1 MAKDFSSPFD
11 IYEYLP
17 IFSDVAN
24 TSGQFQYSNPSLQG
38 LLQGDRSS
46 TANIL
51 TNTNVGTGDL
61 GGILGIDTIPTRDK
75 KNKLFGRGFDIK
87 PTYGLSYQDIENLSG
102 SALYNKEG
110 REFNANIEDI
120 YAKYFKDNNNQS
132 SLDIDYKTNKGGA
145 GFSRNSNVGDSF
157 RGNIRPFSD
166 TEFSFK
172 KGDDSQEVS
181 GEWRPAQ
188 NMYVGGEAVNTDDG
202 NYRRLSGKYPVDD
215 RHTVSGDIRSGPYGT
230 GYDVRADKRLLPD
243 GLLSASFGKDA
254 YGGKD
259 VGINYLKSI
268 DPNSNLIADFTTN
281 LDGNTKAQLIYE
293 YYFGKKP
300 SLFR

>member
-38 LLQGDRSS
+38 LLQGDRSA

-51 TNTNVGTGDL
+51 TDTNVGTGDL
-61 GGILGIDTIPTRDK
+61 GGILGIDTISTRGK

-87 PTYGLSYQDIENLSG
+87 PTYGLSYQDIDKLSG

-110 REFNANIEDI
+110 RKFTANIEDI
-120 YAKYFKDNNNQS
+120 YAKYFKDKNNQS
-132 SLDIDYKTNKGGA
+132 SLDIDYKANKGGA
-145 GFSRNSNVGDSF
+145 GFSRNSDVGDSF
-157 RGNIRPFSD
+157 RGNIRPSSN
-166 TEFSFK
+166 TEFSLK
-172 KGDDSQEVS
+172 KDDVSKKVS

-202 NYRRLSGKYPVDD
+202 NYRRLSGQYPVDD
-215 RHTVSGDIRSGPYGT
+215 RHTVSGDIRSGVDGT
-230 GYDVRADKRLLPD
+230 GFDVRADRRLLPD

-259 VGINYLKSI
+259 VGINYRKSI
-268 DPNSNLIADFTTN
+268 DPNSDLTADVTTN
-281 LDGNTKAQLIYE
+281 LDGNTKAELIYE